1 MKYPSKPR
9 GIIGVSPLHPT
20 SYKRRYMLDKFKD
33 LYEQVLK
40 LEEDKKTLAS
50 LAKDIEEKEAVLNDK
65 IVNAFKS
72 QGLDPQLDMFQP
84 EPKEKYT
91 VEDVERAINQ
101 QAIENAQ
108 PTQQVPTDLPSM
120 CQALKAT
127 RHHML
132 HDQAHAA
139 VEMGISAS
147 AISRFERGEP
157 GVRPRGNT
165 LRSIRNYIINFNPKY
180 GN

>member
-1 MKYPSKPR
+1 
-9 GIIGVSPLHPT
+9 
-20 SYKRRYMLDKFKD
+20 MLDKFKE

>member
-1 MKYPSKPR
+1 
-9 GIIGVSPLHPT
+9 
-20 SYKRRYMLDKFKD
+20 MLDKFKD
-33 LYEQVLK
+33 LYEQVLQ
-40 LEEDKKTLAS
+40 LEDDKKVLDA

-91 VEDVERAINQ
+91 AEDVERAIKWTNVNPPINQ
-101 QAIENAQ
+101 QAVENAQ
-108 PTQQVPTDLPSM
+108 HTKQVPTDLPSM

>member
-1 MKYPSKPR
+1 
-9 GIIGVSPLHPT
+9 
-20 SYKRRYMLDKFKD
+20 MLDKFKD

-40 LEEDKKTLAS
+40 LEEDKKTLAT
-50 LAKDIEEKEAVLNDK
+50 LAKDIEEKEAVLNQK
-65 IVNAFKS
+65 IIRAFQS
-72 QGLDPQLDMFQP
+72 QGLDTQLDMFQP

-101 QAIENAQ
+101 QAVENAQ
-108 PTQQVPTDLPSM
+108 PAQQVPTDLPSL

-139 VEMGISAS
+139 VEMGVSAS

-165 LRSIRNYIINFNPKY
+165 LRSIRDYIINFNPKY
-180 GN
+180 NR

>member
-1 MKYPSKPR
+1 
-9 GIIGVSPLHPT
+9 
-20 SYKRRYMLDKFKD
+20 MLDKFKV
-33 LYEQVLK
+33 LYEQVLQ
-40 LEEDKKTLAS
+40 LEEDKKTLDS
-50 LAKDIEEKEAVLNDK
+50 LAKDIEEKEAVLNQE
-65 IVNAFKS
+65 IVSAFKS

-84 EPKEKYT
+84 EPKEKYS

-101 QAIENAQ
+101 QAVENAQ
-108 PTQQVPTDLPSM
+108 PSIKWTNVDPPQQVPTDLPSL

-139 VEMGISAS
+139 IKMGISAS

-180 GN
+180 GS

>member
-1 MKYPSKPR
+1 
-9 GIIGVSPLHPT
+9 
-20 SYKRRYMLDKFKD
+20 MLDKFKD
-33 LYEQVLK
+33 LYEQVLQ
-40 LEEDKKTLAS
+40 LEEDKKTLAT
-50 LAKDIEEKEAVLNDK
+50 LAKDIEEKEAVLNQK
-65 IVNAFKS
+65 IIRAFQS

-91 VEDVERAINQ
+91 VEDVERAINH

-108 PTQQVPTDLPSM
+108 PSQAVPTDLPSL

-139 VEMGISAS
+139 TEMGVSAS

-165 LRSIRNYIINFNPKY
+165 LRSIRDYIINFNPNY
-180 GN
+180 NR

>member
-1 MKYPSKPR
+1 
-9 GIIGVSPLHPT
+9 
-20 SYKRRYMLDKFKD
+20 MLDKFKD
-33 LYEQVLK
+33 LYEQVLQ
-40 LEEDKKTLAS
+40 LEDDKKVLDA

-91 VEDVERAINQ
+91 VEDVERAINH

-108 PTQQVPTDLPSM
+108 PSQAVPTDLPSL

-139 VEMGISAS
+139 VEMGVSAS

-165 LRSIRNYIINFNPKY
+165 LRAIRNYIINFNPKY